1 MAKAKKKETLS
12 LEEKLEQALVPVD
25 EQPYE
30 VPENWCW
37 VTVGNIVDLHRGVSY
52 KKNEGHSVKEEN
64 DCLVM
69 RGGNILEGA
78 IDVEADNIYVDKSLI
93 KTEQYVREND
103 IIIVSSTGSTKVIGR
118 AGISYADYDDVS
130 FGAFL
135 TLVRPKEQINKRY
148 VDYYFQSQIYRERI
162 RSLASGVNINNIRT
176 EYITNSPIP
185 LPPLAEQQRI
195 VEQIE
200 NLFSKLDE
208 AKEKAQ
214 DVVDRFE
221 ERRVAIIHK
230 AFEGVLTRA
239 WRTANDISYESWQ
252 KISLKDCGRWFG
264 GGTPTTS
271 VDAYWENGDIPWITS
286 KDMKDRIIEDSLM
299 HITMTGVENSS
310 ANYCDEPAVLFVMRS
325 GILRR
330 VFPVCM
336 VKRPFTVNQDLK
348 ACVPNINQEY
358 LYWVCTGYEKD
369 IRENCMKSGTT
380 VESVEAKKLMDYKI
394 PVATPEEQIEVV
406 NQIEKL
412 INKEEAAKEAAESV
426 IDSIELMKKSI
437 LAKAFRGELG
447 TNIENEESSIE
458 LLKSIIEA

>member
-1 MAKAKKKETLS
+1 MAKIKKG
-12 LEEKLEQALVPVD
+12 KLTIEDALVPVE

-37 VTVGNIVDLHRGVSY
+37 TKMEAVCDGFQYGYTEKAVYEEVGPKYIRITDIGDGIINDEKAPYCPIDDKTYQSY
-52 KKNEGHSVKEEN
+52 KIHK
-64 DCLVM
+64 
-69 RGGNILEGA
+69 
-78 IDVEADNIYVDKSLI
+78 
-93 KTEQYVREND
+93 ND
-103 IIIVSSTGSTKVIGR
+103 IFIARMGSVGENGLALTDLNAVFASYLIRLVPK
-118 AGISYADYDDVS
+118 ISA
-130 FGAFL
+130 
-135 TLVRPKEQINKRY
+135 R
-148 VDYYFQSQIYRERI
+148 
-162 RSLASGVNINNIRT
+162 
-176 EYITNSPIP
+176 YITYYLQSGLYWGQISEKSQGTTRLNVNANVLKMLMIP
-185 LPPLAEQQRI
+185 LPPLGEQKRI

-230 AFEGVLTRA
+230 AFEGVLTRT
-239 WRTANDISYESWQ
+239 WRTVNGISRESWK

-264 GGTPTTS
+264 GGTPPTS

-447 TNIENEESSIE
+447 TNNPDDERSIE
-458 LLKSIIEA
+458 LLRRTIEGVDV

>member
-1 MAKAKKKETLS
+1 MAKAKKG
-12 LEEKLEQALVPVD
+12 KLTIEDALVPVE

-30 VPENWCW
+30 IPENWCW
-37 VTVGNIVDLHRGVSY
+37 TYLKAGFDVTSSKRVHKSDWIDEGIPFYRTRELVKLSDNGEVDNELFISEELYNELVEEYGKPALNDILISGVGTIGVPYVVNSNDKFY
-52 KKNEGHSVKEEN
+52 FKDGNVIWLKNKKLYDAKYIFY
-64 DCLVM
+64 L
-69 RGGNILEGA
+69 
-78 IDVEADNIYVDKSLI
+78 YKSLFMI
-93 KTEQYVREND
+93 NQIHDMSAGTTVDTYT
-103 IIIVSSTGSTKVIGR
+103 IVNANSTKV
-118 AGISYADYDDVS
+118 
-130 FGAFL
+130 
-135 TLVRPKEQINKRY
+135 
-148 VDYYFQSQIYRERI
+148 
-162 RSLASGVNINNIRT
+162 
-176 EYITNSPIP
+176 P
-185 LPPLAEQQRI
+185 LPPLEEQKRI

-200 NLFSKLDE
+200 NLFAKLDE

-299 HITMTGVENSS
+299 HITMTGVENSA

-426 IDSIELMKKSI
+426 IESIELMKKSI

-447 TNIENEESSIE
+447 TNIADEESSME
-458 LLKSIIEA
+458 LLKSIIET